1 MSLSSFHRRRHI
13 ALCNIKQYLVAADL
27 MELELKVEGMTCDG
41 CSSRVADA
49 LKV

>member
-1 MSLSSFHRRRHI
+1 M
-13 ALCNIKQYLVAADL
+13 KQYLVAADL